1 VKSEGEIVEI
11 LAAYDLTRSF
21 RAAAELAGTDHHTV
35 ARYVARR
42 DAGLPAE
49 PRLDRDRL
57 MDGFRDKL
65 VELVEASNGHVRAD
79 VAHDKLVAMGYQ
91 GSGRTTRRETA
102 AAKRALRSG
111 QRRVFRPWIPEPG
124 GWLQFDWGAGPTIAG
139 RATSLFCAWLAW
151 SRFRVVIACWDRTE
165 PTLIACLDATFRA
178 LGGAPTHVLTD
189 NEKTVTVGH
198 VAGIAVRNPDLVA
211 AGRYYGVSVQTC
223 VVADPQSKGGS
234 EATVRVAKAD
244 LVPTDANLLDDY
256 AAFADLK
263 AACELFTEQ
272 VNARPHRLLGRPP
285 VEALAEEHVHLHPIP
300 ALPHV
305 ATFGTTRTV
314 SRDSTISFGGVR
326 YSVPHRLIDTRV
338 WVREHGDELVVVTV
352 DSAHGP
358 AEAAR
363 HAKSTKGHP
372 RIIDAHYPPRSSV
385 PASKTPRARD
395 PHEQAFLDLG
405 DGARSWL
412 IEAAACGAHRVRT
425 KLGEALELARLVGAE
440 PVDRALGAA
449 ALAGRFGDG
458 DLAALLDHQRHSGHA
473 APLQPSGDA
482 SLQQGL
488 SGWEQLG
495 Q

>member
-1 VKSEGEIVEI
+1 MKSEGEIVEI

-21 RAAAELAGTDHHTV
+21 RAAAALAGTDHHTV

-65 VELVEASNGHVRAD
+65 AELVEASNGHIRAD
-79 VAHDKLVAMGYQ
+79 VAHDKLAAMGYQ
-91 GSGRTTRRETA
+91 GSARTTRRETA
-102 AAKRALRSG
+102 AAKRAFRSG
-111 QRRVFRPWIPEPG
+111 QRRVFKPWIPEPG
-124 GWLQFDWGAGPTIAG
+124 GWLQFDWGAGPAIAG

-165 PTLIACLDATFRA
+165 PTLIACLDATFRT

-189 NEKTVTVGH
+189 NERTVTVGH
-198 VAGIAVRNPDLVA
+198 VAGIAVRNPAIVA

-244 LVPTDANLLDDY
+244 LVPTDANLRGDY
-256 AAFADLK
+256 NTFVDLQ
-263 AACELFTEQ
+263 AACQVFTEQ

-285 VEALAEEHVHLHPIP
+285 AEALTAERVHLHPVP
-300 ALPHV
+300 ALAHV

-314 SRDSTISFGGVR
+314 SRDSTISVGGVR

-338 WVREHGDELVVVTV
+338 WVREHGDELVIVTV
-352 DSAHGP
+352 GEHGP
-358 AEAAR
+358 VEAAR

-372 RIIDAHYPPRSSV
+372 RILDAHYPPRSTA
-385 PASKTPRARD
+385 PAGKTPRARD
-395 PHEQAFLDLG
+395 AAEQAFLDLG

-412 IEAAACGAHRVRT
+412 IEAAASGAHRVRA
-425 KLGEALELARLVGAE
+425 KLVEALELARLVGAE
-440 PVDRALGAA
+440 PVDQALGVA

-458 DLAALLDHQRHSGHA
+458 DLAALLDHHRHNGQASA
-473 APLQPSGDA
+473 LQPSGNA

-488 SGWEQLG
+488 SGWEALG
-495 Q
+495 R

>member
-1 VKSEGEIVEI
+1 
-11 LAAYDLTRSF
+11 
-21 RAAAELAGTDHHTV
+21 
-35 ARYVARR
+35 
-42 DAGLPAE
+42 
-49 PRLDRDRL
+49 
-57 MDGFRDKL
+57 M
-65 VELVEASNGHVRAD
+65 
-79 VAHDKLVAMGYQ
+79 
-91 GSGRTTRRETA
+91 
-102 AAKRALRSG
+102 
-111 QRRVFRPWIPEPG
+111 FRPWIPEPG

-412 IEAAACGAHRVRT
+412 IEAAACGAHRVRA
-425 KLGEALELARLVGAE
+425 KLAKRSSWPAWSAPSPSTAPLAPPRWLAASATATWPRCWTTNATAATPHPCSPAVTRACSKDCRAGSSWDND
-440 PVDRALGAA
+440 PPRYHRHRRDRTHRGRHPRPAAHPRRRRAADPTAA
-449 ALAGRFGDG
+449 AAVPTR
-458 DLAALLDHQRHSGHA
+458 RRR
-473 APLQPSGDA
+473 
-482 SLQQGL
+482 
-488 SGWEQLG
+488 
-495 Q
+495 